1 MNEKQQPSL
10 SAMSRWETAAA
21 LCWIPIHVVGLPLL
35 LIVVI
40 QGSILINFSSPF
52 LLHKNL
58 FFLTYL
64 IISAIQMGANI
75 DYAIVISDR
84 YLESRRHMEPKE
96 AITDALN
103 KAFPTIVTS
112 GTMMAAAGVVIALV
126 ASNETISAI
135 GVYLGKGTLISML
148 LVTCVLPQ
156 ILVLGDRLISRTSFT
171 THRGTIFSHEGA
183 VHLDGRVRGFVN
195 GYIDA
200 EIHGRFNG
208 EINVHMD
215 IDTTSSQAARL
226 EDAENAKEAQD
237 HEQ

>member
-1 MNEKQQPSL
+1 M
-10 SAMSRWETAAA
+10 
-21 LCWIPIHVVGLPLL
+21 
-35 LIVVI
+35 I
-40 QGSILINFSSPF
+40 QGSILINFSSPY
-52 LLHKNL
+52 LLHKDL

-84 YLESRRHMEPKE
+84 YLESRRHLEPKE

-112 GTMMAAAGVVIALV
+112 GTMMASAGVVIALV

-135 GVYLGKGTLISML
+135 GVYLGKGTLISIL

-156 ILVLGDRLISRTSFT
+156 ILLLGDGLISKTSFT
-171 THRGTIFSHEGA
+171 GRRGTIFSHAG
-183 VHLDGRVRGFVN
+183 VIHLDGRIRGYVN

-200 EIHGRFNG
+200 EIHGRFTGDVNA
-208 EINVHMD
+208 HME
-215 IDTTSSQAARL
+215 IDTLTGGGIIGEDLSQ
-226 EDAENAKEAQD
+226 EKEAQG
-237 HEQ
+237 HEE